1 MGILKGERRNVNK
14 GAEGDTTRKTKTFSK
29 PVRSGPIFLERN
41 FFLAFSSN
49 VNHVRYFNADGELV
63 FNGRIPSFLVV
74 MWEKSPI
81 CAAKCFKSW

>member
-1 MGILKGERRNVNK
+1 MGILKGEHRNVNK

-49 VNHVRYFNADGELV
+49 QSRSV
-63 FNGRIPSFLVV
+63 FQCRRRTRL
-74 MWEKSPI
+74 
-81 CAAKCFKSW
+81 